1 MDVRAIVH
9 PVPVLQVWDTVVTR
23 NREIGLVQSHLDF
36 LHDE

>member
-23 NREIGLVQSHLDF
+23 NREIGLVHLDF